1 MQARRCS
8 LRLQS
13 RKTQRCGAHLKGREQ
28 DAHPAGFCRLAAL
41 PLPLLAQPTGAT
53 IANAGRVEQPQT
65 AISFASLRGRVERL
79 ARWTTQGA
87 VWLEGKG
94 ISSKATG
101 FPRRVAVVGLP

>member
-13 RKTQRCGAHLKGREQ
+13 LKTQRCSAHLKGMEQ
-28 DAHPAGFCRLAAL
+28 DAHPARLCRLCAM
-41 PLPLLAQPTGAT
+41 PLTLLAQPTGAT
-53 IANAGRVEQPQT
+53 IANPGRVEQPHT
-65 AISFASLRGRVERL
+65 AIGFASLLGRVERL
-79 ARWTTQGA
+79 ARWTAQGA

-94 ISSKATG
+94 ISRKATC